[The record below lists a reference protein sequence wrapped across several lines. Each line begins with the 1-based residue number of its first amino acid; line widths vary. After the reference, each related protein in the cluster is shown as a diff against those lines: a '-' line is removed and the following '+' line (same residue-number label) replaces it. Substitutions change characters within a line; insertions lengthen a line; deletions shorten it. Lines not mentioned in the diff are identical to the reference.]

1 MTHEKKKRKGD
12 IADAP
17 GGASGATPTINRE
30 ATTLRSAHGRR
41 ARINPTL
48 PNIIAD
54 ALPAPPRERCA
65 SPSLRT
71 GLRLTRATALG
82 LVLILTTLY
91 LFFPASTLASSSPA
105 YRGSRRDVMNHV
117 RTNNGLILQVNA
129 GFDERYRN
137 GDWVPLHITLSNN
150 GPDFS
155 GTLSTSNPLGPVMQ
169 AAGFTSVPVSTYQQP
184 IMVRHGTQQQIT
196 MYLPLY
202 TFFGPVNI
210 PVQLLDTHGKLLL
223 SQSASLYA
231 LNEEDV
237 FVGLLTDQ
245 TPVSGACGAPCNFS
259 PLQALALPSQSG
271 SVKIQFLD
279 ASTLPD
285 MAKVLSNFNLIV
297 LDDFTTSHLS
307 HQQIAALGTW
317 VNQGGALIEIGGA
330 QWQRTLA
337 SLPASLLPVSI
348 YGTST
353 INVTL
358 PDDTLSDGQVSQL
371 IGGEGLPFNSQ
382 IVEGSQSTSVSST
395 GVMNHART
403 PITVSIAT
411 VHAGARTIL
420 SAGATPGRSQGV
432 PLLVQAQHGQGNISF
447 LAFDP
452 TSEPIQSWSG
462 ATALWK
468 ALLFRSLGEQIVPT
482 DNGPSPGIDISYGL
496 AKLQHALLPYTSPTA
511 WVLVLVFVGY
521 LLILGPLRWLVIR
534 SFKRRAWS
542 WRISL
547 SAIVIFSLFNY
558 GLALYQQGTSMFSNS
573 LSIISLGAGEAPYGS
588 FAHST
593 SYVGIYVPFVSG
605 NGNVQVHFPTGR
617 GQASSLLVQPFTDFV
632 LDQQPATIATSP
644 DGTDVNLPAVDLRA
658 LNAFQVE
665 QDLPLKGKIASHL
678 TLAHGELTGTV
689 TNTLPTTLRDVY
701 VLMPNSIVHLGTLG
715 PNQTIHI
722 VLALPVTMSAAKG
735 LPTCGSLVNQL
746 TASSGGLP
754 AGYNQLFYH
763 DIDRPLSDKQRHVS
777 FLAYLLN
784 AMQCNLSPNS
794 PATLIGWADQP
805 LDTVSTLTLNGVHPD
820 GLHETLLVA
829 PLDLTFGAAS
839 LALPADG
846 LSGQLVDAEAA
857 SIRRLSTISYVL
869 MKGQMT
875 FEYTVPTLGHIQRL
889 TLTQPADSSAQSY
902 SAPGASLKDPAHLAL
917 YNWQTASWNA
927 ITLTPSTSFS
937 TQNLNAYLG
946 PDGQLLLQCV
956 NQQADLGIIAF
967 TKPILTVTS
976 N

>member
-1 MTHEKKKRKGD
+1 
-12 IADAP
+12 
-17 GGASGATPTINRE
+17 
-30 ATTLRSAHGRR
+30 
-41 ARINPTL
+41 
-48 PNIIAD
+48 
-54 ALPAPPRERCA
+54 
-65 SPSLRT
+65 
-71 GLRLTRATALG
+71 
-82 LVLILTTLY
+82 
-91 LFFPASTLASSSPA
+91 
-105 YRGSRRDVMNHV
+105 
-117 RTNNGLILQVNA
+117 
-129 GFDERYRN
+129 
-137 GDWVPLHITLSNN
+137 
-150 GPDFS
+150 
-155 GTLSTSNPLGPVMQ
+155 MQ

-210 PVQLLDTHGKLLL
+210 PVQLLDTHRKLLL

-245 TPVSGACGAPCNFS
+245 THVLDKSVLYNGPCAVSCNFS
-259 PLQALALPSQSG
+259 SLQALTLPSQSG
-271 SVKIQFLD
+271 SVKVQFLD

-297 LDDFTTSHLS
+297 LGDFTTSHLS
-307 HQQIAALGTW
+307 HQQMTALGTW

-330 QWQRTLA
+330 QWQRTLT

-353 INVTL
+353 IHVTL
-358 PDDTLSDGQVSQL
+358 PEAPFSGTQGNAYRYFE
-371 IGGEGLPFNSQ
+371 GEGLPLNGQ
-382 IVEGSQSTSVSST
+382 IGEIPTINRGTTSR
-395 GVMNHART
+395 GVINHARTNHAPT

-420 SAGATPGRSQGV
+420 SAGATP
-432 PLLVQAQHGQGNISF
+432 LLVQAQHGQGTISF

-452 TSEPIQSWSG
+452 TSEPILSWSG

-482 DNGPSPGIDISYGL
+482 DNGPSPGIDLSYGL

-542 WRISL
+542 WRISI

-573 LSIISLGAGEAPYGS
+573 LSIISLGTGEPDIADYPPDSPRNRFAYGS

-617 GQASSLLVQPFTDFV
+617 GQASPLLVQPFTDFV

-644 DGTDVNLPAVDLRA
+644 DGTDINLPAVDLRA

-701 VLMPNSIVHLGTLG
+701 VLMPNGIVHLGTLG
-715 PNQTIHI
+715 PNQTIHV
-722 VLALPVTMSAAKG
+722 VLALSSTPNAG

-746 TASSGGLP
+746 TVSSGGLP

-763 DIDRPLSDKQRHVS
+763 DINRPLSDKQRHVS
-777 FLAYLLN
+777 FLAYLLK

-805 LDTVSTLTLNGVHPD
+805 LDTVSTLTLNGVHPE

-875 FEYTVPTLGHIQRL
+875 FEYTVPTLAHIQRL
-889 TLTQPADSSAQSY
+889 TLTQPADNSAQSY

-927 ITLTPSTSFS
+927 ITLTPSASFS

-946 PDGQLLLQCV
+946 PNGQVLLQCV
-956 NQQADLGIIAF
+956 NQQTDLGIIAF